1 MVQFYILIEFPFFSP
16 APASSICNF
25 VKLDMIQGEQ
35 IKVFYASFFKLLVI
49 RNYYIGIFNPN
60 NY

>member
-25 VKLDMIQGEQ
+25 VKLHMIQGDQ
-35 IKVFYASFFKLLVI
+35 IKVFCVSFLKLLVI
-49 RNYYIGIFNPN
+49 RNYYTQIFNPN

>member
-25 VKLDMIQGEQ
+25 VKLHMIQGDQ
-35 IKVFYASFFKLLVI
+35 IKVFCVSFLKLLVI
-49 RNYYIGIFNPN
+49 RNYYTRIFNPN